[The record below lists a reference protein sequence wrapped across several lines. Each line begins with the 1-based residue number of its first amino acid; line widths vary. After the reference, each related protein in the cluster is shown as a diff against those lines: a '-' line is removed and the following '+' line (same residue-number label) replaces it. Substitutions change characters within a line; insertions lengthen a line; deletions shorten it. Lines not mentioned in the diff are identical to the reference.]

1 MQKKQFTNDNNKQK
15 EPDQKTLLDVK
26 LYDTYRP
33 PKTEPQIQTMI
44 PINNQMLMFPNMGYS
59 YVPNQPQIIKNYNIS
74 MPNPTGSHATMAAL
88 YEDILPT
95 KLVYQTANTLNER
108 FELCNYIR
116 SILVRTNDGEDISL
130 DVRSK
135 NSLLHHIKLVELNPY
150 ANNPFNDNPYSDLA
164 VGFLLYNSCY
174 PIRYDSGTNKI
185 NCSQHGTGI
194 NVRIYRLSVA
204 EYNAKRLT
212 TNVNCNKYDVWREI
226 EYYEYVRENIL
237 KEKMC
242 PNFALMYSWFVDEQ
256 CDIDFD
262 KLSQFTAERPCPLA
276 TANASALTLLNT
288 YAKKSA
294 IVLTEAPNVNLY
306 TWASKIYEEDGIRN
320 IMINTGYY
328 NDNVWKS
335 VLFQIM
341 AALYALQIKNIYIRN
356 FTIKDNVYI
365 KNLNASRLPTGHV
378 SGYWLYKI
386 DNIDYFVPNYGYLVL
401 IDSKFKE
408 VQVPTLL
415 ENNKYSRKHRL
426 QGSVFGNDI
435 SYSNSILKTFKK
447 CINSN
452 SFGNSERNQGFVQP
466 SEKIMDLLGKIDGD
480 VSSDQDLVNEKIDK
494 NVIGYYI
501 HKYMRSFLHNRI
513 GTWIKESEKNNIRPD
528 RDNSFAPG
536 ELILYEIDGETMKW
550 GLYVRP
556 YNNGYANSSLI
567 LTKSTPDSD
576 DIITEIK
583 SNTVLRKYS
592 YYKQVEQNYKMDGK
606 TFSAKNKLETYIMNY
621 NN

>member
-1 MQKKQFTNDNNKQK
+1 
-15 EPDQKTLLDVK
+15 
-26 LYDTYRP
+26 
-33 PKTEPQIQTMI
+33 MI

-59 YVPNQPQIIKNYNIS
+59 MVPNQPQIIKNYNIS
-74 MPNPTGSHATMAAL
+74 MPNPAGSHATMAAL

-108 FELCNYIR
+108 FEMCAYIR

-130 DVRSK
+130 DVKSK

-150 ANNPFNDNPYSDLA
+150 ANNPFNNNPYSDLA

-174 PIRYDSGTNKI
+174 PIKYDTGTNRI

-212 TNVNCNKYDVWREI
+212 TNVNCNKYDIWREI

-242 PNFALMYSWFVDEQ
+242 PNFALMYSWFIDEN

-276 TANASALTLLNT
+276 AANALSLLNT

-365 KNLNASRLPTGHV
+365 KNLNASRIPTGHV

-401 IDSKFKE
+401 IDSKYKE
-408 VQVPTLL
+408 VEVPTLL
-415 ENNKYSRKHRL
+415 ENNKYRRKHRL
-426 QGSVFGNDI
+426 QGAVFGNDI
-435 SYSNSILKTFKK
+435 NYSNSILKTFKK

-513 GTWIKESEKNNIRPD
+513 GTWIKESEKNNVRPD

-550 GLYVRP
+550 GLYLRP

-567 LTKSTPDSD
+567 LTKSTPESD

-592 YYKQVEQNYKMDGK
+592 YYKQVEQSYKMDGK

-621 NN
+621 NNL